1 MVSYFYD
8 IESLDNVFTLANY
21 RSDADAVDI
30 YYLVDDEALMP
41 DELEFKKNA
50 TDRILQFK
58 RSAGVICR
66 CEVNKFNTHMDRSD
80 LIGTLMEK
88 KPEMV
93 FRFVKGCFEMCNKDL
108 ASLRE

>member
-1 MVSYFYD
+1 MRFLQGLS
-8 IESLDNVFTLANY
+8 DNHLLVIHNL
-21 RSDADAVDI
+21 
-30 YYLVDDEALMP
+30 YYIGNKCLSKILIW
-41 DELEFKKNA
+41 KNA